1 MLRFE
6 RAGKIIV
13 INGWSGNFHLYVSG
27 GEDVSK
33 VYVVPAGIPACR
45 QAGNLYQKFRK
56 LLFYPLNYGT
66 NDFGNLGNFPVR
78 LSPLMDILSI
88 PAVRQAGNYGT
99 RKIIR

>member
-56 LLFYPLNYGT
+56 LLFYPFLPAARQGT
-66 NDFGNLGNFPVR
+66 TGPMI
-78 LSPLMDILSI
+78 SEI
-88 PAVRQAGNYGT
+88 
-99 RKIIR
+99 